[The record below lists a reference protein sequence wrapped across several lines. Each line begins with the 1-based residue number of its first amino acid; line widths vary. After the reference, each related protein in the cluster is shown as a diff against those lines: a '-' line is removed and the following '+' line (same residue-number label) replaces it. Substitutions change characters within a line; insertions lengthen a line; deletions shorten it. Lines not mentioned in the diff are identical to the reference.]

1 MTQDMKKDTIL
12 HTIAN
17 RLVRNGHFRSG
28 GFAIRLLLLL
38 LMMVTLGVG
47 TTWGQVTGDITE
59 GVYYIA
65 NYNKGGNSNGYY
77 YMVPADDPHQT
88 RFADAFFNDVYSN
101 NSTATGDYP
110 EGYEG
115 DSGKPFLTT
124 YKTDRDNAARP
135 SGNFSNNWV
144 HNSVWVLKA
153 IGQYFYII
161 HATSG
166 KYVVYESPY
175 KKETRRKAMHLVT
188 TPDPGDVSKFEFDI
202 ATINNAGGRKSIR
215 VKDLSGNNDHR
226 FFSVTSA
233 NANSYYGIG
242 GSLFE
247 NGMVGL
253 YKDAADGNT
262 QWIFYDATFAAPTIS
277 AVDQTTG
284 KITVT
289 DNNNLPAGYNIRYTI
304 SYDGN
309 APADPTASSTIMTD
323 GELSIEQN
331 CIIKAVVERYG
342 VLLSHIATSDPLVPA
357 IPDAPT
363 FTLNCDNTL
372 EISTNISTA
381 HIYYTISTA
390 DGTPAEPNNSTGTLY
405 DGPLTLAAGTKVKA
419 IAYNSTET
427 LSSGVAE
434 SNPFQITYTEAPTI
448 TTGQP
453 TITIE
458 GPAGSTIYYTTNGVD
473 PVIGETGVTSGSSPL
488 EIPFDGTA
496 SLEIKAI
503 AKTASLEPSCVTVF
517 RTLSRPTITITAD
530 DCDGESPRG
539 NILTLTGD
547 DDGRT
552 YWFATTAGEGSA
564 APDID
569 ASPNPYRQYTA
580 PVALDDLSGSNT
592 HYTIHAYAK
601 AAGGAYKSSVAS
613 QSHQMKTGGKP
624 TLTSPTGS
632 NPNLTINGGATG
644 DKAICTSDQ
653 GTPDDTSD
661 DLASEVNIINGTA
674 TFAITSSAAGTLTV
688 TIKRGGI
695 WLPSCGATYTL
706 PDAPDAPTWSQ
717 SDDNKLS
724 LECATEMAVIHYT
737 IDGTEPT
744 LESPTYTPGCL
755 DDIAVGTS
763 IRAKAYLGFRESAEL
778 DYTYTLT
785 HVAAPTFS
793 VSGTQVTINCATAGA
808 TIYYTTSTNGSEPA
822 DPTQTDATQNPF
834 PLTGETKI
842 KAIAVKDGLENS
854 SIVSI
859 VLQEGYSISSA
870 SDLSKLSTY
879 PGQHFYI
886 LSDIDASGFT
896 TVSSF
901 TGVIEGNYHTISN
914 LSVPLINNANGAIIH
929 DLMLKDVGVSIET
942 DDTNVGAFVQNA
954 AGTTR
959 IYNCGILGEG
969 SSVSGTKYVG
979 GLVGQLDGDARVINC
994 FSYATIGGGTHRG
1007 GIVGYNTTATTS
1019 SNLKTMVMNC
1029 MFYGDISTAAGY
1041 TQIAPIYGGE
1051 IIHNKR
1057 AADNNTGLNNFN
1069 YFLYKDQ
1076 GYLGS
1081 INTYNGALG
1090 AEERFLNRFELF
1102 RLTLNS
1108 THYLAAYYVNYATP
1122 RKDLIA
1128 KWVLDKKIAPYPI
1141 LKKQGYYPSVV
1152 NPDDENAVAIDA
1164 DNAHRN
1170 EGRKLGTLI
1179 VNISGVGSGAQ
1190 FSAPTGASISK
1201 NSLTLNITDKDPDNF
1216 NFNYKKIQLP
1226 YYSEVGTG
1234 NYTKASATD
1243 ETGRVVTGW
1252 KITSIIGGTQGEFTN
1267 TGTDAPAFNFVDRAC
1282 TDKDLYSVS
1291 NRVFN
1296 QGAYWE
1302 VPDGVSSITIEPYWA
1317 KAVFLSDANYDVTYS
1332 SSEKKKYGVTVAGTC
1347 PTDINGI
1354 SVKNSVSAAMTA
1366 LGSNSEHTVYDYA
1379 VVLVGNYHQYADAAI
1394 VSDGN
1399 PVTFM
1404 SADLDG
1410 DCEPDNT
1417 LSYYHNS
1424 RKAVSPIRFD
1434 FLNIPGVGTVKRTW
1448 DSDMN
1453 PQIGIFQPKG
1463 WFEIT
1468 NTVFVRFGQF
1478 EYSKKSVKTI
1488 VSPCILQGGVYDQ
1501 FVSAQGE
1508 AGNTNYLHIG
1518 GNAWFHEFNN
1528 GCHTSS
1534 AQKTP
1539 AIPIN
1544 VSGGDFEKFYL
1555 SGVYQ
1560 PNTNN
1565 GNQNA
1570 ECYIDGGRF
1579 GELAGAGLQQIKGNV
1594 TWLINGAD
1602 ITSFY
1607 GGGINGSENH
1617 EITGNISTTISNSY
1631 VDEFYGGPKFG
1642 DMHTGTTVTTEA
1654 TDCHFGLFH
1663 GAGYGGT
1670 SINKVGCEDVTYK
1683 DRKTPWTSPNT
1694 PPWDTYVDTHYKQD
1708 YEETHHSN
1716 NGTGSDVTVNAIST
1730 GYEYEYILHSD
1741 GENTVARFFVNYASL
1756 SLASTKNVE
1765 ASLKGCTIGTF
1776 YGGGHLGAVYGNINS
1791 TLTDC
1796 TVTGNAFGAG
1806 FSADAPTVDV
1816 MQKENFPEGKAPA
1829 YNRTAGVFND
1839 HQVQYPETRQYLW
1852 KHADEVSANNWSS
1865 VEGSIRYIHTTVSL
1879 DDLGLVSGNTTL
1891 TLNGKTRVTGNVYG
1905 GGNESALTGSI
1916 YVNIAGNCRVNG
1928 DVYGGGALANT
1939 NTDYYKTEDANLT
1952 VGSTVN
1958 LLGGTVGGDV
1968 YGGGQGRLGGQGSA
1982 AVAALVGNAKVN
1994 LNGLEADDYVPAVHS
2009 TLVTAMDDD
2018 EDGNTDYYLV
2028 PGIGCVVNRIFGCN
2042 NINGTPK
2049 GDAKVHVF
2057 KTQGDGSHTRTSA
2070 EDLDD
2075 IDDDNHSYEV
2085 EAVYGGG
2092 NLAAYEPAD
2101 ADNKKASVIIDGCDR
2116 TSIKTV
2122 YGGGNAASTPATCV
2136 EVFGTY
2142 EIEEVFGG
2150 GNGYGEIRKQNEVI
2164 PNPGAN
2170 VGFYEYADDDP
2181 EAATATL
2188 RADNFGYGSG
2198 EANVKMYGGRVHR
2211 VFGGSNTKGNVR
2223 IIAVTMMDDMVGCDL
2238 IVDQAYGGGKS
2249 APMDGAAKLLMACV
2263 PNLRVAYGGA
2273 QDADI
2278 HNDVIL
2284 NITNGNFDRVF
2295 GGNNVAGT
2303 IGGTITVNIEE
2314 TGCTP
2319 IIIGQLYGGGNQAA
2333 YTAPDGQSGPTINA
2347 RSFTSIGEIYG
2358 GGYGKTA
2365 TVTGDTHIN
2374 INVYE
2379 GIYAEEDQHGYDNV
2393 LPETNRTISFTEF
2406 VRTASGGYEMNTD
2419 GSRKTQPV
2427 SYTVHIPAHEK
2438 GSIGSIGNIYG
2449 GGNEAALVG
2458 NTNVK
2463 IGTEKYV
2470 PVSTNITVGETDV
2483 SNFYTRSGDGTTTP
2497 YTYNKAPAGSKAA
2510 PDTDYFALVKGADII
2525 GNVYG
2530 GGNKANVSG
2539 NTNVE
2544 IGKKE

>member
-1 MTQDMKKDTIL
+1 M
-12 HTIAN
+12 
-17 RLVRNGHFRSG
+17 
-28 GFAIRLLLLL
+28 L
-38 LMMVTLGVG
+38 LMLTLSTTTAWGVDDGIYYIRNNG
-47 TTWGQVTGDITE
+47 TNKGYLWPSLTTNTTTGYRYLTTSLDISVDAVNTNGVSYPAHDKSYSHWVVKNVTG
-59 GVYYIA
+59 GYIQLI
-65 NYNKGGNSNGYY
+65 NPRLN
-77 YMVPADDPHQT
+77 
-88 RFADAFFNDVYSN
+88 
-101 NSTATGDYP
+101 
-110 EGYEG
+110 
-115 DSGKPFLTT
+115 
-124 YKTDRDNAARP
+124 
-135 SGNFSNNWV
+135 
-144 HNSVWVLKA
+144 
-153 IGQYFYII
+153 
-161 HATSG
+161 
-166 KYVVYESPY
+166 KYVVVRTFPKANNTKVNQYGDRDVWLTDEPATEDIEYTYFVLNNTSSPY
-175 KKETRRKAMHLVT
+175 KISPKPGLNSVNPTSGYSFNSAAGDDREWLTWSGTGSSNKPQTGESREGLIQLYSGG
-188 TPDPGDVSKFEFDI
+188 TPLWSFTSDLLDKP
-202 ATINNAGGRKSIR
+202 TINY
-215 VKDLSGNNDHR
+215 DD
-226 FFSVTSA
+226 
-233 NANSYYGIG
+233 ANSI
-242 GSLFE
+242 
-247 NGMVGL
+247 V
-253 YKDAADGNT
+253 
-262 QWIFYDATFAAPTIS
+262 
-277 AVDQTTG
+277 
-284 KITVT
+284 TVT
-289 DNNNLPAGYNIRYTI
+289 DANGLPDGYNVRYTI

-309 APADPTASSTIMTD
+309 DPEDPTASSTIMTD
-323 GELSIEQN
+323 GELQITQN

-342 VLLSHIATSDPLVPA
+342 VKLTEVERRSLVPPV
-357 IPDAPT
+357 PDAPT
-363 FTLNCDNTL
+363 FTVNCDNTL

-381 HIYYTISTA
+381 HIYYTISA
-390 DGTPAEPNNSTGTLY
+390 AAGTPVEPNNSTGTSY
-405 DGPLTLAAGTKVKA
+405 DGPLTLADGIKVKA

-427 LSSGVAE
+427 LSSAVTDYTFHI
-434 SNPFQITYTEAPTI
+434 SYTEAPTI
-448 TTGQP
+448 TGGSP

-473 PVIGETGVTSGSSPL
+473 PVIGASGVESGSSPL
-488 EIPFDGTA
+488 AIPFDGTA

-503 AKTASLEPSCVTVF
+503 AKTESLGPSCVTVF

-539 NILTLTGD
+539 NILTLTGE

-552 YWFATTAGEGSA
+552 YWFTTTAGEGSA
-564 APDID
+564 APDIN

-601 AAGGAYKSSVAS
+601 APGGAYKSSIAS

-624 TLTSPTGS
+624 TLTPPTGS

-674 TFAITSSAAGTLTV
+674 TFAIPSNATGTLTV

-755 DDIAVGTS
+755 DDIAVGTR

-778 DYTYTLT
+778 DYTYALT

-808 TIYYTTSTNGSEPA
+808 TIYYTTSTDGSEPA
-822 DPTQTDATQNPF
+822 DPTVTNENKYNGPF
-834 PLTGETKI
+834 TLTGETKI

-859 VLQEGYSISSA
+859 VLQEGYSITSA

-929 DLMLKDVGVSIET
+929 DLMLKDVGISIET

-979 GLVGQLDGDARVINC
+979 GMVGQLDGEARVINC

-1019 SNLKTMVMNC
+1019 GNRKTMVMNC
-1029 MFYGDISTAAGY
+1029 MFYGDISTASGY
-1041 TQIAPIYGGE
+1041 EQIAPIYGGE
-1051 IIHNKR
+1051 IIHNKN
-1057 AADNNTGLNNFN
+1057 AGTNNTGLNNYN

-1090 AEERFLNRFELF
+1090 AEERFLNRFEFF

-1108 THYLAAYYVNYATP
+1108 THYLAAYYVNYANP
-1122 RKDLIA
+1122 QKDLIA

-1141 LKKQGYYPSVV
+1141 LKKQGYYPSIF

-1170 EGRKLGTLI
+1170 EGRKLGTLT
-1179 VNISGVGSGAQ
+1179 VNISGVGSGTQ
-1190 FSAPTGASISK
+1190 FSAPTEASITK
-1201 NSLTLNITDKDPDNF
+1201 NSLTLNITDKDPDNY

-1226 YYSEVGTG
+1226 YYSQVGTG
-1234 NYTKASATD
+1234 NYTKASDTD

-1291 NRVFN
+1291 KRVFN

-1302 VPDGVSSITIEPYWA
+1302 VPDGVTEITIEPYWA
-1317 KAVFLSDANYDVTYS
+1317 KAVFLSDAYYDVTY
-1332 SSEKKKYGVTVAGTC
+1332 KTTTKTDVKVAGTC

-1354 SVKNSVSAAMTA
+1354 SVNNSVSAAMTA

-1379 VVLVGNYHQYADAAI
+1379 VVLVGNFHQYATNAI

-1417 LSYYHNS
+1417 LFYYHNS
-1424 RKAVSPIRFD
+1424 RRAVSPIRFD
-1434 FLNIPGVGTVKRTW
+1434 FLNMPGIGSVKRTW

-1453 PQIGIFQPKG
+1453 PQVGIFQPKG
-1463 WFEIT
+1463 WFEVT

-1478 EYSKKSVKTI
+1478 EYSQKSIKTI
-1488 VSPCILQGGVYDQ
+1488 VSPCILQGGIYEQ
-1501 FVSAQGE
+1501 FVSTHTGDA
-1508 AGNTNYLHIG
+1508 ANTDYLHIG

-1528 GCHTSS
+1528 GCHTR
-1534 AQKTP
+1534 ATLKTP

-1560 PNTNN
+1560 PEVNN

-1579 GELAGAGLQQIKGNV
+1579 GELAGAGMQQIKGNV

-1607 GGGINGSENH
+1607 GGGINDVK

-1642 DMHTGTTVTTEA
+1642 NMHTGTTVTTEA

-1670 SINKVGCEDVTYK
+1670 SLNKVGCEDVSA
-1683 DRKTPWTSPNT
+1683 KTDT
-1694 PPWDTYVDTHYKQD
+1694 PPWSTYISEHYSQN
-1708 YEETHHSN
+1708 YETTHHSN
-1716 NGTGSDVTVNAIST
+1716 NGSGSDVTVNAIST

-1741 GENTVARFFVNYASL
+1741 GEQTVARLYVNFASL

-1816 MQKENFPEGKAPA
+1816 MQKENFPEGKAPV

-1852 KHADEVSANNWSS
+1852 KHADAVGTDNWSS

-1879 DDLGLVSGNTTL
+1879 DNLGLVSGNTTL

-1994 LNGLEADDYVPAVHS
+1994 LNGLEAGDYVPAVHA
-2009 TLVTAMDDD
+2009 TLVTPMDDD

-2333 YTAPDGQSGPTINA
+2333 YTAPNGQSGPTINA

-2470 PVSTNITVGETDV
+2470 PVATNITVGETDV

-2497 YTYNKAPAGSKAA
+2497 YTYTKVPAGSKAA